1 MVPRGKIDETIK
13 ALHIDVMTPTATRVV
28 CFYDTASQDLFNHK
42 PQVILRSRYS
52 TGGKQEADITVKIRE
67 ATAGVSGAKHEF
79 DQVIG
84 KEMVESWS
92 LTNKQRSS
100 VAINS
105 ANHGIEI
112 KKLFDQD
119 QEKFVM
125 DTLNQLNWND
135 LIPFGP
141 VSGVKIWNITPFAGL
156 RSITV
161 ERWELPAVP
170 GKPKRLLFEVSTK
183 VLVSDAATARQAL
196 SAALGFEL
204 VAGGDA
210 ETKTKLVLEHFS
222 NYPDGRQ

>member
-1 MVPRGKIDETIK
+1 MVTMAIMIGVTWSAMGKEPQVEIKYMVPRGKIDETIK

-100 VAINS
+100 TAPTTELKSKNCSIRIRRS
-105 ANHGIEI
+105 
-112 KKLFDQD
+112 L
-119 QEKFVM
+119 
-125 DTLNQLNWND
+125 LW
-135 LIPFGP
+135 IP
-141 VSGVKIWNITPFAGL
+141 
-156 RSITV
+156 
-161 ERWELPAVP
+161 
-170 GKPKRLLFEVSTK
+170 
-183 VLVSDAATARQAL
+183 
-196 SAALGFEL
+196 
-204 VAGGDA
+204 
-210 ETKTKLVLEHFS
+210 
-222 NYPDGRQ
+222 